1 MESSIIVALISG
13 AVTIFNVIFTSVS
26 AHKSEIK
33 RRADVE
39 EIRQNDR
46 SKQIESGLQSLLRAE
61 IIRSH
66 EKYMDKQY
74 CPVYAREALTRI
86 YESYHALGGNGTMTE
101 LYHQVMALPTDR
113 EDNHHEN

>member
-1 MESSIIVALISG
+1 MDSAIIVAIIGG
-13 AVTIFNVIFTSVS
+13 AVTVFNVVYST
-26 AHKSEIK
+26 AMANKAEKK
-33 RRADVE
+33 RQKDVE
-39 EIRQNDR
+39 EMRQNDR

-66 EKYMDKQY
+66 EKYMDKGF

-101 LYHQVMALPTDR
+101 LYKQVMALPTDK
-113 EDNHHEN
+113 EDSHED

>member
-1 MESSIIVALISG
+1 MDSAIICSLISA
-13 AVTIFNVIFTSVS
+13 AVTIGNVVFTTVMSS
-26 AHKSEIK
+26 RSEKK

-46 SKQIESGLQSLLRAE
+46 TKQIESGLQSLLRAE

-66 EKYMDKQY
+66 EKYMDKEYY

-86 YESYHALGGNGTMTE
+86 YESYHGLGGNGTMTE
-101 LYHQVMALPTDR
+101 LYHQVIALPTDK
-113 EDNHHEN
+113 EGNHEN

>member
-1 MESSIIVALISG
+1 MDSTIVVAIISG

-26 AHKSEIK
+26 AHRSEKK
-33 RRADVE
+33 RQKDVE
-39 EIRQNDR
+39 EMRQNARTKDL
-46 SKQIESGLQSLLRAE
+46 ENGLQALLRAE

-101 LYHQVMALPTDR
+101 LYKQVMALPTDK
-113 EDNHHEN
+113 EE